1 MGNFNHPRVA
11 TESQNSY
18 IFNEKSLFE
27 EVNKAW
33 TQLRYLEKLSK
44 EAKNTYDQ
52 LYTFENNYERTIL
65 IYKKAIENNKISCK
79 SIRGKRYFGPSK
91 MSFLNLIKHSLSIIS
106 VFRRNVLIR
115 SIFFLVI
122 YFFLIYKNISNITLI
137 PFYMVILLNI
147 FSFYFANRENMDEY
161 NTSLQNIQNINVLK

>member
-65 IYKKAIENNKISCK
+65 IYKKAIENNKI
-79 SIRGKRYFGPSK
+79 RYGTK
-91 MSFLNLIKHSLSIIS
+91 
-106 VFRRNVLIR
+106 
-115 SIFFLVI
+115 
-122 YFFLIYKNISNITLI
+122 
-137 PFYMVILLNI
+137 
-147 FSFYFANRENMDEY
+147 
-161 NTSLQNIQNINVLK
+161 